1 VVPYISSLIIDS
13 EDNVENKSNLYTQ
26 VFRLPALK
34 YCNLSFKEI
43 SRLELLPVAMKEFSP
58 IEHLIINNTYPL
70 NDLNNLLSYVPHL
83 KRLSIHSEYKYRI
96 EQMQLYSSTLIHLTH
111 VFLNGPDIP
120 FDQFESIVQSFFNHI
135 QILHISNGYSK
146 DYLDADRWQSLILSH
161 MPQLRIFDIR
171 IECILYGYEYSV
183 DYII

>member
-120 FDQFESIVQSFFNHI
+120 FDQFESIVQSFLEI
-135 QILHISNGYSK
+135 IIKYTCIIEKSYLHVVSLVVVGVVETETM
-146 DYLDADRWQSLILSH
+146 QSLSQKEFLEIY
-161 MPQLRIFDIR
+161 Q
-171 IECILYGYEYSV
+171 
-183 DYII
+183 